1 MKKIKLFLFH
11 HVSLIKIHVLSSHS
25 ISIIINVFTLDIPSK
40 FDNSILEKKFS
51 NCSVCNGDL
60 TSFDQEY
67 LIEKAYKRFPDNLG
81 EELLF
86 EIAVCFDCA
95 GRMKGEL
102 SKESLEN
109 ISTFFQE
116 KSFEQKQ
123 AYPNPDPSILL
134 NQCLLSGKN
143 LGDMQEYQVY
153 AHCRGGQLADPHSYY
168 MLSDEIIEEI
178 QGLLSDHTRDQL
190 QKFSDDNIGM
200 PPELKKLFSN
210 GDLIIL

>member
-1 MKKIKLFLFH
+1 M
-11 HVSLIKIHVLSSHS
+11 
-25 ISIIINVFTLDIPSK
+25 DIPSK

-51 NCSVCNGDL
+51 NCSVCNSDL

-67 LIEKAYKRFPDNLG
+67 LIEKAYKRFPNNLG

-109 ISTFFQE
+109 IGAFFQE

-123 AYPNPDPSILL
+123 ANPNADPSILL
-134 NQCLLSGKN
+134 DQCLLSGKN
-143 LGDMQEYQVY
+143 LDDMQEYQVY
-153 AHCRGGQLADPHSYY
+153 AHCRGGQLADSHSYY
-168 MLSDEIIEEI
+168 MLSDEIIEQI
-178 QGLLSDHTRDQL
+178 QELLSDHTRDQL